1 VISRMAED
9 KEREGMPKCAENK
22 ERKQQRGTSEEGTNE
37 MVEERKTRIR
47 EIREDTAGIREENKV
62 LRKELGA
69 VREKMRGR
77 EEKSQAE
84 EAVWMKMIKE
94 KMEQR

>member
-1 VISRMAED
+1 MIYKR
-9 KEREGMPKCAENK
+9 KLEN
-22 ERKQQRGTSEEGTNE
+22 T
-37 MVEERKTRIR
+37 
-47 EIREDTAGIREENKV
+47 
-62 LRKELGA
+62 